1 MSNNN
6 NTTNNSTTNTINTSE
21 EEIEE
26 KIINEEYKIWKRHT
40 PFLYDM
46 VITHALE
53 WPSLTVQWLP
63 SKSPYKDVYCIEKLI
78 LGTHTS
84 DAEQN
89 YLMVA
94 KVQLPVDEATIDSL
108 KYDDQKGEVGGIG
121 NVAEKIEII
130 QKINH
135 EGEVN
140 RARAMPQNQSVIATK
155 TVSSDVYIFDTS
167 NHLSLPSDNKCTP
180 DLVLKGH
187 QKEGYGVSW
196 SPLKQGY
203 LLSSSDDGTIC
214 MWDINDV
221 TKSDRTVNALHTF
234 KGHQSVAEDV
244 AWHYIQ
250 ENYFGSVDDDKKLFL
265 WDTRQQTP
273 VQQVVAHSA
282 EVNSLSFNPFCE
294 FLIATGS
301 NDKTVALWDMRNL
314 STRLHS
320 LVSHSE
326 EVFQVH
332 FSPHN
337 ETILASCGSDRRVNI
352 WDLSRIGEEQNNE
365 DASDG
370 PPELLFIH
378 GGHTSKISDFSWN
391 PNHPWAI
398 ASVAEDNIIQIWQMA
413 ENIYNDQDEDEKI
426 TPSHLGE

>member
-1 MSNNN
+1 MATSNTGGGNN
-6 NTTNNSTTNTINTSE
+6 E
-21 EEIEE
+21 DIEE
-26 KIINEEYKIWKRHT
+26 RIINEEYKIWKRHT

-53 WPSLTVQWLP
+53 WPSLTVHWLP
-63 SKSPYKDVYCIEKLI
+63 LKTTPLNKQYCVEKVI

-94 KVQLPVDEATIDSL
+94 KVHLPVDEASVDSL

-121 NVAEKIEII
+121 NVSEKIEIL

-140 RARAMPQNQSVIATK
+140 RARVMPQNHSIIATK
-155 TVSSDVYIFDTS
+155 TVSSEVYIFDTTKHPLEP
-167 NHLSLPSDNKCTP
+167 NPDGKCLP
-180 DLVLKGH
+180 DLRLRGH
-187 QKEGYGVSW
+187 KKEGYGISW
-196 SPLKQGY
+196 NPKKEGH
-203 LLSSSDDGTIC
+203 LLSCSDDQSIC
-214 MWDINDV
+214 IWDISAA
-221 TKSDRTVNALHTF
+221 TKSDSSLEALNIYR
-234 KGHQSVAEDV
+234 GHDSIVEDV
-244 AWHYIQ
+244 AWHHQ
-250 ENYFGSVDDDKKLFL
+250 HDNYFGSVGDDKKLL
-265 WDTRQQTP
+265 IWDTRSGTNP
-273 VQQVVAHSA
+273 IKSVEAHAS
-282 EVNSLSFNPFCE
+282 EVNCLSFNPFCE

-301 NDKTVALWDMRNL
+301 TDKTVALWDMRNM

-320 LVSHSE
+320 LISHTD
-326 EVFQVH
+326 EVFQVQ

-337 ETILASCGSDRRVNI
+337 ETVLASCGSDRRVNV

-391 PNHPWAI
+391 PHDPWAI
-398 ASVAEDNIIQIWQMA
+398 ASVAEDNILQIWKMA
-413 ENIYNDQDEDEKI
+413 ENIYNDQEDDDKV
-426 TPSHLGE
+426 TNSQLGE